1 MFVVAGLKG
10 FGLAD
15 STSATKGATAA
26 LFIWEFALSVG
37 WSSCVW
43 IVTAEV
49 ASLQLREKTITIATF
64 FCLFMQDK
72 GYTGL
77 EGRIGFIYGGFS
89 FITTVWA
96 FFELPET
103 GFHTLEELDELF
115 QNKVPTRQFKKHV
128 TIGISAELAEA
139 ELGKGAKEILAEKEV
154 A

>member
-1 MFVVAGLKG
+1 MFIVAGLKG

-64 FCLFMQDK
+64 SGFCVSILITFVSPFIQDK
-72 GYTGL
+72 GYAGL

-89 FITTVWA
+89 FIAAVWA

-103 GFHTLEELDELF
+103 GFRTLEELDELF

-128 TIGISAELAEA
+128 TIGI
-139 ELGKGAKEILAEKEV
+139 
-154 A
+154 